1 MEGIAKIGIERLL
14 ENFQSAGKSQLLTVS
29 ESSVINEKIN
39 NNMKE
44 FKIEYKKIVWGIHL
58 TKPTTICCGS
68 TILGLG
74 HV

>member
-44 FKIEYKKIVWGIHL
+44 FKIEYKKIEFESKVAAEKIVL
-58 TKPTTICCGS
+58 TTKI
-68 TILGLG
+68 
-74 HV
+74 